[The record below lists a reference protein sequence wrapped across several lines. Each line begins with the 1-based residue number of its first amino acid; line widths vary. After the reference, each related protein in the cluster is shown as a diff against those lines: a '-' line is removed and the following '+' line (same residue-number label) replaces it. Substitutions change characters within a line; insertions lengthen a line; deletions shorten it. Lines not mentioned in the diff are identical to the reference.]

1 MSKVSSMTTKLCD
14 KQLLAKRVGMAG
26 FTLIELMIVVA
37 IIAMLAAI
45 ALPSYSSY
53 IERGDR
59 AAARAGLLE
68 AQQFMERAYVAND
81 AYDID
86 KAGNV
91 IALPARLAAVPTDSP
106 KYNLVVQAPAANTYT
121 LIATPIRA
129 VSKCGNLT
137 LTNTG
142 VKGITGSGTV
152 AECWK

>member
-106 KYNLVVQAPAANTYT
+106 KYNLVVQAPAANIYT

>member
-1 MSKVSSMTTKLCD
+1 MKTRHSGQFHLEKYGST
-14 KQLLAKRVGMAG
+14 G
-26 FTLIELMIVVA
+26 FTLLELMIVVA
-37 IIAMLAAI
+37 IIGILSAV
-45 ALPSYSSY
+45 ALPSYRQY
-53 IERGDR
+53 VERGDR

-86 KAGNV
+86 KAGV
-91 IALPARLAAVPTDSP
+91 AIALPARLAAVPTESP
-106 KYNLVVQAPAANTYT
+106 KYNLVVQAPAANSYT
-121 LIATPIRA
+121 LTATPIRD